1 MSPRR
6 SLAKIEIQQII
17 HLLNRRAV
25 EVIHNNRRMDS
36 TRSFVSFGGL
46 PKPSWPIGVIPPS
59 LKVAVAKLQAAETRV
74 FEDFP
79 EERERIAASTDH
91 ALKRGGLPAGKRR

>member
-36 TRSFVSFGGL
+36 YKKLRFIRRIAKVVMANR
-46 PKPSWPIGVIPPS
+46 GVIPPS

-74 FEDFP
+74 F
-79 EERERIAASTDH
+79 
-91 ALKRGGLPAGKRR
+91 